1 MNTQRVFAIVAPAGP
16 REKAVASFIVAQTK
30 TFLGPPT
37 AMVVGQSDVRPT
49 SQWEVGL
56 TSLCPT
62 TIAVGGPRKAFVWAT
77 MKEATAFPLG
87 PAGAPNAKM
96 RWAFTAAHI
105 ATVRVTMAFRTCL
118 LESYVTTRANGNVGT
133 AY

>member
-30 TFLGPPT
+30 TF
-37 AMVVGQSDVRPT
+37 
-49 SQWEVGL
+49 
-56 TSLCPT
+56 
-62 TIAVGGPRKAFVWAT
+62 
-77 MKEATAFPLG
+77 LG

-118 LESYVTTRANGNVGT
+118 LESYVTTRANGIVGT